1 MREVFKKLKQLGKMP
16 NQDLDNDNSNIEDK
30 VLEYQNL
37 LNEIEEPIDFH
48 EGEVLLSILPDN
60 MFYDLQNTISSLVES
75 IKLKTPKDIEQ
86 YKILIDKCKNKN
98 IKGFLQAGFEGW
110 LNEVNV
116 K

>member
-1 MREVFKKLKQLGKMP
+1 MREVFNKLKQLGKMP
-16 NQDLDNDNSNIEDK
+16 NQDLDNDSSDIENR

-48 EGEVLLSILPDN
+48 EGEILLSILPDD

-75 IKLKTPKDIEQ
+75 IELNTPKAIEQ
-86 YKILIDKCKNKN
+86 YKALIDKCENKN
-98 IKGFLQAGFEGW
+98 IKSFLQAGFEGA
-110 LNEVNV
+110 LDEVNT